1 MESRTT
7 AYVDDLTHEVCLV
20 LLASHHVG
28 RLAFVGDDDYPVV
41 LPVNYVVD
49 ADDIIVRTDQG
60 AMFEYAPLHR
70 VAFEVDDFDDETQTG
85 WSLLVRGAARDV
97 TREHPHAALA
107 PSEPDVWA
115 PGDRRHVLAVRIEQ
129 ISGRQIVR
137 ARTT

>member
-49 ADDIIVRTDQG
+49 GNDIIVRTDQG
-60 AMFEYAPLHR
+60 ATFEYTPLHR
-70 VAFEVDDFDDETQTG
+70 VAFEVDSFDDETQTG
-85 WSLLVRGAARDV
+85 WSLLVRGAGRDV
-97 TREHPHAALA
+97 TGEYPDAAE
-107 PSEPDVWA
+107 SHTEPEVWA
-115 PGDRRHVLAVRIEQ
+115 PGDRRHTLAVRIDQ

-137 ARTT
+137 A